1 MIQDFDKNKLEKSQA
16 VANNLPYILR
26 EMWGEKEVWK
36 TTSSIQHGSLNDKG
50 TATIQSKGMN
60 AYQSES
66 PFKECIKIDYNIDIL
81 YENHPIM
88 MNIALRILN
97 DQS

>member
-1 MIQDFDKNKLEKSQA
+1 
-16 VANNLPYILR
+16 
-26 EMWGEKEVWK
+26 
-36 TTSSIQHGSLNDKG
+36 
-50 TATIQSKGMN
+50 MN

-88 MNIALRILN
+88 MNIALHILN